1 MAEPINYG
9 MTDADRAR
17 MAAEAFANTA
27 TTSIADAE
35 RQYQSKV
42 NELAGAIVSGM
53 SPQERSVLESQVQDL
68 GNRYSQALAATQ
80 NQFAFAQQEAQMT
93 SQEIQRQYQE
103 LAARQL
109 GQAAGALGAVSPQY
123 TPGMMTAAQED
134 AIAAA
139 RQQGMADARFITGA
153 QGVSGLAQ
161 SLYAQA
167 LAGQRAASQAQ
178 LQGQQLNLR
187 TALESRALQAAVDRE
202 QKERERLREFELAG
216 FTNVNNLRQSYNAKL
231 AELQAAVATADTRTE
246 RDKAEAELDQY
257 QAKSQIELERQL
269 ELLRAQTA
277 AAQIGQDMRTPEQKA
292 ADDLKQYELQKAI
305 DLRNQMKL
313 DRARAALQAA
323 NEKPKE
329 LTAEQKQVEL
339 QAKGQDTKFSQYVQK
354 LLGSKPTTQKKAT
367 SIKDFEFE
375 GKFYV
380 SGGQV
385 IRVLPITDPA
395 QKEPTKAAIPLYNIN
410 TVINELAGYAQENK
424 PTIQQLATIVN
435 NKLADLAST
444 DRNTFLALQYLLG
457 TAEPGTIAQL
467 ILASNPAKVKV
478 GTGNRGDLSGL
489 GYGELGQVYNNMI
502 SNIPRQRVNYN
513 APQPPP
519 VTLSQVRQVAAQ
531 PSAALGPGVNTI
543 LSQVPIIGNILGLR

>member
-9 MTDADRAR
+9 MSDADRAR
-17 MAAEAFANTA
+17 MAAESFATSA

-35 RQYQSKV
+35 RLYQNKV

-53 SPQERSVLESQVQDL
+53 SPNERAALEKQVQDL

-80 NQFAFAQQEAQMT
+80 NQFAFAEQQAQIT
-93 SQEIQRQYQE
+93 AKAIQDQYREIAQ
-103 LAARQL
+103 RQL
-109 GQAAGALGAVSPQY
+109 GQASASLGAVAAQY
-123 TPGMMTAAQED
+123 TPGIMTAAQED
-134 AIAAA
+134 AINAA
-139 RQQGMADARFITGA
+139 RQQGMANAQFNVGA

-167 LAGQRAASQAQ
+167 LAGQRASTQAQ
-178 LQGQQLNLR
+178 LQGQQINLQ
-187 TALESRALQAAVDRE
+187 TALESRALQAAIDRE
-202 QKERERLREFELAG
+202 QKERERLREFELTG
-216 FTNVNNLRQSYNAKL
+216 VTNITNLRQSYNAKL
-231 AELQAAVATADTRTE
+231 AELQAAVASADTRTE
-246 RDKAEAELDQY
+246 EDKARAELEQY
-257 QAKSQIELERQL
+257 QIKSQIELERQL
-269 ELLRAQTA
+269 ELIKAQTA
-277 AAQIGQDMRTPEQKA
+277 AAQVGQDTRTPEQKA

-305 DLRNQMKL
+305 DLRNQMEL

-323 NEKPKE
+323 GEKPKE
-329 LTAEQKQVEL
+329 LTPEQKQVEL

-385 IRVLPITDPA
+385 IRVLPITDPTK
-395 QKEPTKAAIPLYNIN
+395 KEPEKAAIPIYNVN
-410 TVINELAGYAQENK
+410 TIINELAGYAQENK

-435 NKLADLAST
+435 GKLADLAST

-457 TAEPGTIAQL
+457 TTEPGTIAQL

-478 GTGNRGDLSGL
+478 GTGPTVLWQPGQPTGTYVPGQLIPAALQPTRTTARDTLLIGAPFEEPFNRRAAL
-489 GYGELGQVYNNMI
+489 
-502 SNIPRQRVNYN
+502 
-513 APQPPP
+513 PP
-519 VTLSQVRQVAAQ
+519 VINLNKPGVSI
-531 PSAALGPGVNTI
+531 SAAPSN
-543 LSQVPIIGNILGLR
+543 RK